1 MSDLL
6 REIKFSGLRS
16 EIKDSKLVSDI
27 DKKLNAAFSL
37 VKNDQ
42 SENGLKIVQFIR
54 KVCWDQLNVG
64 EYSKIDPT
72 WRMAYYDCS
81 ILECCCL
88 IDLSYPNERIYKI
101 IDQGLLMGIK
111 DSSNTLQFLISLLD
125 QGQMR
130 SNPPKYS
137 NDIFKSLKLPDIKST
152 VRTINPPSLSDWLK
166 IRSDMKP
173 VVIKN
178 LI

>member
-37 VKNDQ
+37 VENGQ
-42 SENGLKIVQFIR
+42 SENGLNVVQFIR

-72 WRMAYYDCS
+72 WRMVSFD
-81 ILECCCL
+81 E
-88 IDLSYPNERIYKI
+88 
-101 IDQGLLMGIK
+101 
-111 DSSNTLQFLISLLD
+111 SSSKWAVQ
-125 QGQMR
+125 
-130 SNPPKYS
+130 
-137 NDIFKSLKLPDIKST
+137 
-152 VRTINPPSLSDWLK
+152 
-166 IRSDMKP
+166 
-173 VVIKN
+173 
-178 LI
+178 